1 MERAG
6 ETLPQPVII
15 VIINGMGAEDVL
27 LNGCGT
33 NGSKEKKGTD

>member
-6 ETLPQPVII
+6 ETLPQPTVII
-15 VIINGMGAEDVL
+15 RMNGMGAEDVL

-33 NGSKEKKGTD
+33 NGSKEKKVTD

>member
-6 ETLPQPVII
+6 EILPQPI
-15 VIINGMGAEDVL
+15 VIIIIDGMGAEDVL

-33 NGSKEKKGTD
+33 NGSKEKKVTD